1 MSTMAVTGVSPVQ
14 GGQRV
19 QGAAPSPEEIAR
31 QLAQG
36 IQAGQVQTLAEGA
49 QEAQDA
55 GIQQPE
61 DQSIRRSD
69 PLSFT
74 QDNATTLIQ
83 RMIEAQKKAKEMRDK
98 FKIPKNTRYGDYAI
112 EAYARLSRARR
123 QSDVSAAAGYARRQ
137 IVALRAAKRQ
147 DSENAPRIQ
156 AAINQLERAVIRA
169 GKKSRDLEREQ
180 LSEMRQKRL
189 EKNNQQKEAQRLR
202 QELRRRQALRKLR
215 ERGYIKEAVIDNHHQ
230 EQMAATRAEYRAQ
243 LENLASTT
251 GDPAVQQQY
260 LAQMAAD
267 GTAPVS
273 TPELSIEA

>member
-1 MSTMAVTGVSPVQ
+1 MAVTGVSPVQ